1 MADFRLDFS
10 GERLTGDLVRDGSR
24 FAEDGGLE
32 TAVLMS
38 LFLDRR
44 ANPDDELPDGET
56 DPRGYWADLFSS
68 DLETGLDATLISDR
82 IGSRLWLL
90 RRSVLNDETVTRARE
105 YAIEA
110 LEWFKSDGVASAVR
124 VETEAQD
131 LEVLAIGVEIDDQ
144 KGGTRRFDF
153 AWDRIRGVVTDAA

>member
-10 GERLTGDLVRDGSR
+10 GDRLTGDILRDGSR

-44 ANPDDELPDGET
+44 ANPDDELPDGED
-56 DPRGYWADLFSS
+56 DPRGYW
-68 DLETGLDATLISDR
+68 GDAFGDDEENPTVQDR

-90 RRSVLNDETVTRARE
+90 RRSALTDETVTRARE
-105 YAIEA
+105 YA
-110 LEWFKSDGVASAVR
+110 LEGLEHFKSDGVASAVR
-124 VETEAQD
+124 VETEAQG
-131 LEVLAIGVEIDDQ
+131 LETLAIGVEIDDQ

-153 AWDRIRGVVTDAA
+153 AWDRISGVVSNGS

>member
-10 GERLTGDLVRDGSR
+10 GSRLTGDIARDGSR

-44 ANPDDELPDGET
+44 ANPDDEIPDGED
-56 DPRGYWADLFSS
+56 DPRGYW
-68 DLETGLDATLISDR
+68 GDAFAGDEDNSTIEDR
-82 IGSRLWLL
+82 TGSRLWLL
-90 RRSVLNDETVTRARE
+90 RRSKLTDDTVNRARE
-105 YAIEA
+105 YALEA
-110 LEWFKSDGVASAVR
+110 LEHFKTDGVASAVR
-124 VETEAQD
+124 VETEAQG
-131 LEVLAIGVEIDDQ
+131 LETLAIGVEVDDQ

-153 AWDRIRGVVTDAA
+153 AWDRLGGVVTNGA